1 MSQSVFNR
9 YEKKYI
15 IPKEI
20 YFDLRDRIKE
30 RMIEDEYGLSTI
42 CNIYYDTNNKEL
54 IRKSI
59 DKPIYKEKLRIRSY
73 GVPNQEDK
81 VFIEIKKKYNK
92 IVNKRRIALP
102 LNSAYDLVER
112 KIIPEIQDD
121 EYQSKQ
127 ILSELEFF
135 LNQYDLEKSIYLAY
149 DRIAMK
155 CLSEDFRLTFDSNIR
170 ARYENME
177 LENGDMGSN
186 LLPAD
191 YYLMETK
198 VLGSTPIWF
207 SKIMSEL
214 SLFPTSFSKYGNFYR
229 RSIERYTPLTNL
241 SHRIDNW
248 EAISNSAILKMY

>member
-9 YEKKYI
+9 YEKKYV

-20 YFDLRDRIKE
+20 YFELREKIKDK
-30 RMIEDEYGLSTI
+30 MVEDEYGLSTI

-54 IRKSI
+54 IRRSI
-59 DKPIYKEKLRIRSY
+59 DKPTYKEKLRIRSY
-73 GVPNQEDK
+73 GVPNEDTK

-92 IVNKRRIALP
+92 VVNKRRISLP

-112 KIIPEIQDD
+112 KIVPELQTDD
-121 EYQSKQ
+121 YQNKQ

-135 LNQYDLEKSIYLAY
+135 LNKYNLEKSIYLAY

-155 CLSEDFRLTFDSNIR
+155 CLCEDFRLTFDSNIR

-177 LENGDMGSN
+177 LEYGDSGSN
-186 LLPAD
+186 LLPQD

-207 SKIMSEL
+207 SKIMSDL

-229 RSIERYTPLTNL
+229 RSIEKYSPLTNL
-241 SHRIDNW
+241 SHRLDNW
-248 EAISNSAILKMY
+248 ESTLNSAVLQMY